1 MPNNLT
7 ELIAAY
13 AEDYPELT
21 QMDGFEDCIAGV
33 LERFGQPPI
42 IVYDQQQVIAKLMAQ
57 GMSDEEAEE
66 YYGFN
71 QLGAWVGE
79 HTPGFLVRPEAAQPA

>member
-1 MPNNLT
+1 MSDDLA
-7 ELIAAY
+7 ELITTCAD
-13 AEDYPELT
+13 EYPELL
-21 QMDGFEDCIAGV
+21 QMDGFEDCAVGI

-42 IVYDQQQVIAKLMAQ
+42 IVYDRRRVIAKLMAQ
-57 GMSDEEAEE
+57 GMTDEEAEE

-79 HTPGFLVRPEAAQPA
+79 HTPGFLIRP

>member
-1 MPNNLT
+1 MPDNLA
-7 ELIAAY
+7 ELIATY
-13 AEDYPELT
+13 AEDHPELI
-21 QMDGFEDCIAGV
+21 QMDGFEDCAIGL

-42 IVYDQQQVIAKLMAQ
+42 IVYDRRRVIAKLMAQ
-57 GMSDEEAEE
+57 GMTDEEAEE

-79 HTPGFLVRPEAAQPA
+79 YTPAFLVRPGA

>member
-1 MPNNLT
+1 
-7 ELIAAY
+7 
-13 AEDYPELT
+13 
-21 QMDGFEDCIAGV
+21 
-33 LERFGQPPI
+33 
-42 IVYDQQQVIAKLMAQ
+42 
-57 GMSDEEAEE
+57 MSYGEAEE